1 MTNKQANE
9 LFASLQSELEK
20 DRDPFM
26 FVHFSRV
33 EGGTIIGKD
42 GAYLNKGDVLF
53 IIKHLVDKFK
63 INRVDI
69 ASLTDKKLIS
79 N

>member
-1 MTNKQANE
+1 
-9 LFASLQSELEK
+9 
-20 DRDPFM
+20 M